1 MNILLI
7 NHYAGSIRHG
17 MEFRPY
23 YMAREWQKLGHKVM
37 IVAATES
44 HVRTV
49 QPVSDKSVSTEDID
63 GITYAWLKTTKYS
76 GNGVGRV
83 INMFSFLG
91 QLFRHASTLLGSF
104 KPDVVIASST
114 YPLDIWPAKHIARK
128 YGAKL
133 IFEVHDLW
141 PLSPIE
147 LGGMSPKHPF
157 IRLLQCAEDYAYKH
171 ADYVVSMLPKVMDY
185 MVSRGMVRSK
195 LHIVPNGICPEDW
208 LDIPVSPDHETVIG
222 LQSLK
227 AAGKRIVGYAGTH
240 GVANAL
246 DTVLDAAALTADDSI
261 AYVLVGSGPDK
272 DALMA
277 RAKYMSLRNV
287 HFLSPVPK
295 RLIPCVL
302 QYFDVAYIG
311 LQSQPLF
318 RFGIAPNKL
327 MDYMMAGRP
336 VIMAINAGNDP
347 VAEAAC
353 GMTIQPENPV
363 LLYQAVDDLLAV
375 PCEERVAMGKRGR
388 DYVLQHHAYEQLASS
403 FLSILK

>member
-49 QPVSDKSVSTEDID
+49 RPVSDKSVSIEDID
-63 GITYAWLKTTKYS
+63 GITYAWLRTTKYN

-91 QLFRHASTLLGSF
+91 QLFRHASALLGSF

-114 YPLDIWPAKHIARK
+114 YPLDIWPARHIARK

-133 IFEVHDLW
+133 VFEVHDLW

-171 ADYVVSMLPKVMDY
+171 ADHVVSMLPNVKDY
-185 MVSRGMVRSK
+185 MVSRGMVRGK

-208 LDIPVSPDHETVIG
+208 LDAPVSADHETVVR

-246 DTVLDAAALTADDSI
+246 DTVLDAAALTTDDSI

-277 RAKYMSLRNV
+277 RAKQMSLHNI

-295 RLIPCVL
+295 GLIPCVL

-353 GMTIQPENPV
+353 GMTISPENPA
-363 LLYQAVDDLLAV
+363 LLYQAVSDLLAV
-375 PCEERVAMGKRGR
+375 PGDERVAMGKRGR
-388 DYVLQHHAYEQLASS
+388 NYVLQHHAYEQLASS